1 MTENM
6 FESMEERLRE
16 SIAKEIAYTYV
27 AFAPNDTKVT
37 LSKMKKNIRA
47 GDRMFLSKDLQ
58 NSVGKDLIVSY
69 DVLNTSLEKYIDD
82 FYNEITLG
90 REASEKLSVYGDR
103 GERFKKKFN
112 DSLKQSK
119 NSFVKDIKNEM
130 TLQMMQSKDAK
141 SVVAHMQNVLTK
153 RLSSLKKF
161 LGAYA
166 GQMGQ
171 YMVLWDYQDKGYT
184 HYRLKTNG
192 DNCEECTKLNGKI
205 FPIDKAESG
214 KTIMPFHP
222 NCDCSAEIVDENE
235 RTVFVIEKV
244 DKKEKSTDALDYLQA
259 SFKQVILGNYAD
271 DSNLLGTLGQIA
283 LGLLGIDL
291 PADIR
296 DIVYDITEFEMSPQH
311 ALQTLFDALALL
323 PVVGGIKYID
333 EAGDTLKATVKHGDE
348 AVKELK
354 NNKKIK
360 PMTAKEALEAARAL
374 GFEPTGQFSHGQP
387 VFKKANKYI
396 TPDIDSHIGGVWKMA
411 DSIKGLRNKKTRIGT
426 YDDKLR
432 RIGD

>member
-259 SFKQVILGNYAD
+259 SFK
-271 DSNLLGTLGQIA
+271 
-283 LGLLGIDL
+283 
-291 PADIR
+291 
-296 DIVYDITEFEMSPQH
+296 
-311 ALQTLFDALALL
+311 
-323 PVVGGIKYID
+323 
-333 EAGDTLKATVKHGDE
+333 
-348 AVKELK
+348 
-354 NNKKIK
+354 
-360 PMTAKEALEAARAL
+360 
-374 GFEPTGQFSHGQP
+374 
-387 VFKKANKYI
+387 
-396 TPDIDSHIGGVWKMA
+396 
-411 DSIKGLRNKKTRIGT
+411 
-426 YDDKLR
+426 
-432 RIGD
+432 

>member
-1 MTENM
+1 M
-6 FESMEERLRE
+6 
-16 SIAKEIAYTYV
+16 
-27 AFAPNDTKVT
+27 
-37 LSKMKKNIRA
+37 
-47 GDRMFLSKDLQ
+47 
-58 NSVGKDLIVSY
+58 
-69 DVLNTSLEKYIDD
+69 
-82 FYNEITLG
+82 
-90 REASEKLSVYGDR
+90 
-103 GERFKKKFN
+103 
-112 DSLKQSK
+112 
-119 NSFVKDIKNEM
+119 
-130 TLQMMQSKDAK
+130 
-141 SVVAHMQNVLTK
+141 
-153 RLSSLKKF
+153 
-161 LGAYA
+161 
-166 GQMGQ
+166 
-171 YMVLWDYQDKGYT
+171 
-184 HYRLKTNG
+184 
-192 DNCEECTKLNGKI
+192 
-205 FPIDKAESG
+205 
-214 KTIMPFHP
+214 
-222 NCDCSAEIVDENE
+222 
-235 RTVFVIEKV
+235 
-244 DKKEKSTDALDYLQA
+244 
-259 SFKQVILGNYAD
+259 ILGNYAD

-283 LGLLGIDL
+283 LGLLGLDL

-311 ALQTLFDALALL
+311 ALQTLLDALALL

-396 TPDIDSHIGGVWKMA
+396 TPDIDGHIGGVWKMA